1 MKLKSLF
8 LWGLVLMLLFT
19 IVHTLYKKRDH
30 FQNNYKYTL
39 SLLVICKNEG
49 MVIDEFVQH
58 YKWQGVEHIYLI
70 DNGSTD
76 NLKEVLAPY
85 IAEGYLS
92 YFNLPEQHKQVDH
105 YNTVYKS
112 HIRNET
118 RWLIVCD
125 ADEYIYNKT
134 PGGTITSALRKLT
147 DETCAVL
154 VPWKLFGSSG
164 YKEQPENIRK
174 SFIWRSDGETMNVKS
189 IVNTKNT
196 RTLDIHTHLCEEK
209 KRQIYLDE
217 LALNHYAIM
226 SEEYFRKV
234 KMTRGDAS
242 SPAGHL
248 QTIRNMD
255 YFEKYDHKDVRDEE
269 LKDLLS

>member
-1 MKLKSLF
+1 MNLKSLY
-8 LWGLVLMLLFT
+8 LWGLVLLLVFT
-19 IVHTLYKKRDH
+19 IVHLLYRNRDH

-39 SLLVICKNEG
+39 ALLVICKNEG

-76 NLKEVLAPY
+76 DLKEVLAPY
-85 IAEGYLS
+85 ISEGYLS
-92 YFNLPEQHKQVDH
+92 YFNLPEQHKQKEH
-105 YNTVYKS
+105 YNTVYNSK
-112 HIRNET
+112 IRDET
-118 RWLIVCD
+118 HWLIVCD

-134 PGGTITSALRKLT
+134 PGDTITSSLEKLT

-154 VPWKLFGSSG
+154 LPWKMFGSSG
-164 YKEQPENIRK
+164 HKNQPESIRK
-174 SFIWRSDGETMNVKS
+174 SFVWRSDGGTVNVKS
-189 IVNTKNT
+189 IVNTKNA
-196 RTLDIHTHLCEEK
+196 HTIDAHTNLCEEDK
-209 KRQIYLDE
+209 GQIYSDE

-234 KMTRGDAS
+234 KMTRGDVS
-242 SPAGHL
+242 SPQRHL

-255 YFEKYDHKDVRDEE
+255 YFEKYDYKDVQDEE
-269 LKDLLS
+269 LKGLLA